1 MKDEKTHPNSG
12 KFSLSILLYAGLWN
26 SRWRWSESMAK
37 LSLCA
42 IPWIEEKY
50 RENPASWARIH
61 WLVPWKALSQ
71 SSLREFSDMCTFPR
85 TGN

>member
-26 SRWRWSESMAK
+26 SGWRWSESTVN
-37 LSLCA
+37 LSPSA

-50 RENPASWARIH
+50 RENPASGAGIH
-61 WLVPWKALSQ
+61 WLVPWKPYPERFPANSVTYALSP
-71 SSLREFSDMCTFPR
+71 E
-85 TGN
+85 